1 MHERKNMGCLCQ
13 QIAGDDIELSPT
25 CIGNLWIFEKLAPED
40 VRALAKK
47 ALRKKMKK
55 GETVFMQGDSANEVF
70 LIKGG
75 RIKLTKVLENGT
87 ELMLD
92 LRKSGDFVGE
102 NMFSDEGEYPVSAV
116 CLEDTLTCGF
126 TRSQFEE
133 LVLKHPRVGL
143 QVIKTLSERIS
154 WLTTRVGNLAVT
166 NIEDRLYR
174 VLSNVA
180 KEHGAQSPKGVVI
193 QFPLTHEDLSF
204 LTGAHRVS
212 VTRAMKALKEAGKIV
227 LEGKRLILPALTIA

>member
-1 MHERKNMGCLCQ
+1 MKGSPMACLCK
-13 QIAGDDIELSPT
+13 QIAGNDIQLSPT
-25 CIGNLWIFEKLAPED
+25 CIGNLWIFQGLAPED
-40 VRALAKK
+40 VQALAKE

-55 GETVFMQGDSANEVF
+55 GDTLFMQGDAANEVF

-75 RIKLTKVLENGT
+75 RIKLTKVLEDGT

-92 LRKSGDFVGE
+92 LRKAGDFVGE
-102 NMFSDEGEYPVSAV
+102 NMFSEEVAYPVSAI

-133 LVLKHPRVGL
+133 LVLKNPTIGL

-166 NIEDRLYR
+166 NIEDRLYK
-174 VLSNVA
+174 VLCNVA
-180 KEHGAQSPKGVVI
+180 KEHGEQRPQGLMI

-204 LTGAHRVS
+204 LIGTHRVT
-212 VTRAMKALKEAGKIV
+212 VTRAMKALKETGKIV
-227 LEGKRLILPALTIA
+227 LENRRLIIPSLAVS

>member
-1 MHERKNMGCLCQ
+1 MKGSSMTCLCK
-13 QIAGDDIELSPT
+13 QIAGNDIELSPT
-25 CIGNLWIFEKLAPED
+25 CIGNLWIFQGLAPEN
-40 VRALAKK
+40 VQALAKE

-55 GETVFMQGDSANEVF
+55 GDTVFMQGDPANEVF

-75 RIKLTKVLENGT
+75 RIKLTKVLEDGT

-92 LRKSGDFVGE
+92 LRKAGDFVGE
-102 NMFSDEGEYPVSAV
+102 NMFSEEGEYPVSAI

-133 LVLKHPRVGL
+133 LVLKNPTVGL

-166 NIEDRLYR
+166 NIEDRLYK
-174 VLSNVA
+174 VLCNVA
-180 KEHGAQSPKGVVI
+180 KEHGEPRPQGVMI
-193 QFPLTHEDLSF
+193 QFPLTHEDLGF
-204 LTGAHRVS
+204 LIGTHRVT
-212 VTRAMKALKEAGKIV
+212 VTRAMKALKETGKII
-227 LEGKRLILPALTIA
+227 LENRRLILPSLATS

>member
-1 MHERKNMGCLCQ
+1 MACLCQ
-13 QIAGDDIELSPT
+13 QIAGDDIELSPI

-40 VRALAKK
+40 VQALAGK
-47 ALRKKMKK
+47 ALRRKMKK
-55 GETVFMQGDSANEVF
+55 GESVFMQGDAANEVF

-102 NMFSDEGEYPVSAV
+102 NMFSEEGEYPVSAV

-126 TRSQFEE
+126 TRTQFEE
-133 LVLKHPRVGL
+133 LVLKHPTVGL

-174 VLSNVA
+174 VLKNVA
-180 KEHGAQSPKGVVI
+180 KEHGEESAKGVVI
-193 QFPLTHEDLSF
+193 QFPLTHEDLGF
-204 LTGAHRVS
+204 LTGAHRVTIS
-212 VTRAMKALKEAGKIV
+212 RAMKALKDAGKII
-227 LEGKRLILPALTIA
+227 LENKLLILPALGAA